1 MDRRGHE
8 VKPGA
13 KYGGGGHD
21 LMELTGEQRAKV
33 EEIAS
38 GLKYAKDF
46 KCCESGF
53 EELCRA
59 VDSGAESH
67 LICLEDSANLCRFR
81 VVVGSFNLCMCP
93 PRGYIAR
100 NIEE

>member
-1 MDRRGHE
+1 
-8 VKPGA
+8 
-13 KYGGGGHD
+13 
-21 LMELTGEQRAKV
+21 MELTGEQRAKI

-38 GLKYAKDF
+38 GLKCSKDF

-59 VDSGAESH
+59 ADSGAESH
-67 LICLEDSANLCRFR
+67 LICLEEGEDLCRFR

-93 PRGYIAR
+93 LRVYIAR
-100 NIEE
+100 NIEK

>member
-1 MDRRGHE
+1 
-8 VKPGA
+8 
-13 KYGGGGHD
+13 
-21 LMELTGEQRAKV
+21 MELTRKQRAKI

-38 GLKYAKDF
+38 GLKCSKDF

-59 VDSGAESH
+59 ADSGAESH
-67 LICLEDSANLCRFR
+67 LMCLEDSEDFCRFR

-93 PRGYIAR
+93 LRGYIAR
-100 NIEE
+100 NIEK